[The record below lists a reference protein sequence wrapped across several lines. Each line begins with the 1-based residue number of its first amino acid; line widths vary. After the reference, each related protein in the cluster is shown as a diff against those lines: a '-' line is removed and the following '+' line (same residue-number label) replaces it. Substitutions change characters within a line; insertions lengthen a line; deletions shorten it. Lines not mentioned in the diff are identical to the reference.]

1 MREDQKLSEQYKKN
15 QRFEK
20 VITSLNQ
27 QLEKSQHELL
37 ENLEEKHATI
47 HILGTPR
54 SGTTL
59 VSQLIPSYLEVAH
72 INNFIAAF
80 WKAPIY
86 GIELSKKLIGE
97 AYKSSFSS
105 DFGRTNNINEPHEFG
120 YFWNY
125 HLKYD
130 GLYQKPETHEK
141 EIDWNQFALLL
152 KNMTAAFGKPIIF
165 KSFLLGFH
173 AKGLYNKLPKS
184 KFIYI
189 KRNLVDNVLSI
200 LKLRKQ
206 LNGDIHTWGSIKPI
220 QYEQLK
226 ELDVYEQVVGQI
238 MCLEH
243 EYLNQ
248 LESIPESNK
257 LIYSYESLCKRPNTF
272 LETVNFQLLG
282 KEIKLNEI
290 TPFEVHKRKIDTA
303 EEQRILK
310 ALETIKQLFPNL
322 KSIEIND

>member
-1 MREDQKLSEQYKKN
+1 MREDQKLSDQYKKN

-27 QLEKSQHELL
+27 QLEKSQPDLL
-37 ENLEEKHATI
+37 ENLEEIYPTI
-47 HILGTPR
+47 HILGAPR

-59 VSQLIPSYLEVAH
+59 VSQLVPSYLEVAH

-80 WKAPIY
+80 WKAPLY

-97 AYKSSFSS
+97 TYKSSFSS

-141 EIDWNQFALLL
+141 EIDWNQLALLL

-173 AKGLYNKLPKS
+173 AKAFYNKLPKS

-206 LNGDIHTWGSIKPI
+206 LNGDIDTWGSIKPI

-226 ELDVYEQVVGQI
+226 ELNVYEQVVGQI
-238 MCLEH
+238 VCLEH

-248 LESIPESNK
+248 LESISESNK
-257 LIYSYESLCKRPNTF
+257 LIYSYESLCERPNSF
-272 LETVNFQLLG
+272 LETINFKLLD
-282 KEIKLNEI
+282 KEIQLNDI
-290 TPFEVHKRKIDTA
+290 APFEVHKRKIDID
-303 EEQRILK
+303 EEQKILNASEK
-310 ALETIKQLFPNL
+310 IKKLFPNL
-322 KSIEIND
+322 KSI